1 MKLKQCQIL
10 KTLFQVTLI
19 INENEINKIQIL
31 QNQFNELT
39 EESQAKYIDY
49 ETEIE
54 KLEEE
59 LKQSKEINSHLI
71 VYNNILFSKKKLEK
85 FFH

>member
-1 MKLKQCQIL
+1 MPNIENSISSY
-10 KTLFQVTLI
+10 TNY